1 MAWGARHPGAE
12 RFISRAT
19 KGADIVVASDAED
32 RPVAF
37 ALLEE
42 DGHLD
47 MLYCDP
53 DHTRR
58 GLAVQLLAE
67 AENRARKRGLS
78 RLFTEASELARPSF
92 ERAGYRVSH
101 KREFDIEHDGGSVPI
116 HNYAMAK
123 TLD

>member
-19 KGADIVVASDAED
+19 KGADIVIASDADD

-58 GLAVQLLAE
+58 GLALQLLDE
-67 AENRARKRGLS
+67 AESRARKRGLA
-78 RLFTEASELARPSF
+78 RLYTEASELARPSF
-92 ERAGYRVSH
+92 ERAGYRVSQ
-101 KREFDIEHDGGSVPI
+101 KREFLIEFDGASVPI